1 MSKILKRIF
10 VLITCGC
17 LLTALTIFTIL
28 WVFSNNLPDYKF
40 LKKYKA
46 PVSSKVYSGEGELVS
61 DFSSEKRIFVPY
73 NAIPK
78 KVIYAFL
85 SAEDKNFFSHPGVDA
100 KGVLRAIIN
109 NISNYLSSKRLEG
122 ASTITQ
128 QVAKNF
134 LLTNEVSLNRKLKE
148 AILAFRIERALTK
161 ERILELYL
169 NQIYLGQGA
178 YGVASASLEYF
189 DKSINEL
196 NYSETALLAALPKA
210 PSRYNPYK
218 DINVAKFRR
227 DLILNNILANNY
239 IDKKSHKKFTNEK
252 IILKKRKKVFL
263 EDTRYYVEDIR
274 KSIVDQFGFDRVYKH
289 GLNIKTPLNLNFQ
302 NIATEVLREGL
313 INYDQ
318 RKGWRGPLTNK
329 KNLQNWNKDKSLE
342 KFKLET
348 SINWEL
354 AIVKKI
360 NQFLI
365 EIETE
370 KKLKGKINYENI
382 SWTKKEFKELMKVG
396 DIIYVKKLK
405 NNIYELKQLPKANG
419 GIIVMDPFTGRVFAL
434 SGGFSFK
441 KSEFNRV
448 SQALRQPGSAFKPFI
463 YALALENNYS
473 PTSLILDAPLVL
485 EQGSDLKMW
494 KPENYGKKFY
504 GASTLR
510 MGLEKSRNLM
520 TVRIAQNL
528 GLKKIVNFTKQL
540 GIYDNPDE
548 LLSISLG
555 SAETTLLKLTS
566 AYCSFVNGGKL
577 VKPILVDR
585 IQDSEGKT
593 IFNAEK
599 RKCNECDQISFL
611 SKKVPKISDNFNQI
625 FSPETAYQMVS
636 MLEGVIK
643 RGTGRNL
650 KDLNLDLAG
659 KTGTT
664 NKNTDTW
671 FIGFTSKLVVG
682 VYVGLDEPKTLGR
695 YETGAKTAMP
705 IFKNFVIKAIIK
717 KEARPFKVADNITM
731 MVVDKLTGQ
740 KANFASKETI
750 IEVFKKDKINI
761 DLNQNIDINNRL
773 KNNDILRFY

>member
-1 MSKILKRIF
+1 M
-10 VLITCGC
+10 
-17 LLTALTIFTIL
+17 
-28 WVFSNNLPDYKF
+28 
-40 LKKYKA
+40 
-46 PVSSKVYSGEGELVS
+46 
-61 DFSSEKRIFVPY
+61 
-73 NAIPK
+73 
-78 KVIYAFL
+78 
-85 SAEDKNFFSHPGVDA
+85 
-100 KGVLRAIIN
+100 
-109 NISNYLSSKRLEG
+109 
-122 ASTITQ
+122 
-128 QVAKNF
+128 
-134 LLTNEVSLNRKLKE
+134 
-148 AILAFRIERALTK
+148 
-161 ERILELYL
+161 
-169 NQIYLGQGA
+169 
-178 YGVASASLEYF
+178 
-189 DKSINEL
+189 
-196 NYSETALLAALPKA
+196 
-210 PSRYNPYK
+210 
-218 DINVAKFRR
+218 
-227 DLILNNILANNY
+227 
-239 IDKKSHKKFTNEK
+239 
-252 IILKKRKKVFL
+252 
-263 EDTRYYVEDIR
+263 EDIR
-274 KSIVDQFGFDRVYKH
+274 KNIVDQFGFDRVYKQ
-289 GLNIKTPLNLNFQ
+289 GLNIKTPLNLNLQ

-382 SWTKKEFKELMKVG
+382 SWTKKEFKELIKVG

-405 NNIYELKQLPKANG
+405 NNIYELKQLPKVNG
-419 GIIVMDPFTGRVFAL
+419 GIIVMDPFTGRVLAL

-504 GASTLR
+504 GTSTLR

-520 TVRIAQNL
+520 TVRIAQDL

-577 VKPILVDR
+577 VKPILIDR
-585 IQDSEGKT
+585 IQDSEGNT

-599 RKCNECDQISFL
+599 RKCNQCDQISFL
-611 SKKVPKISDNFNQI
+611 SKEVPKISDNFNQI
-625 FSPETAYQMVS
+625 FSPETAYQMIS

-643 RGTGRNL
+643 RGTGRGL

-705 IFKNFVIKAIIK
+705 IFKNFVTKAIIK

-731 MVVDKLTGQ
+731 MVVDRLTGQ
-740 KANFASKETI
+740 KANFTSKETI
-750 IEVFKKDKINI
+750 VEVFKKDKINI